1 MKLSLVCSLLLASA
15 YSASAQTAATLAAVG
30 YTSPAPIPV
39 VPGEVVTLFYR
50 NVPPLPD
57 GSLRTAAANTV
68 PLPTVLAG
76 LSVHVSQPPVN
87 FPIFAVRQENDC
99 TDAQGNPANPSNPA
113 NPACLLTTLRVQ
125 VPFRLQVVKEMVLDV
140 DGQASRSFALSQ
152 ITDNAHVLTS
162 CDLTWDTNWF
172 SSCSRVAFHGD
183 GTQITGKSPARP
195 GETIVVYLWGLGQ
208 TSPIVPSGEPSPPG
222 VVLDQFPGVPGVR
235 ARFLDG
241 PTILTDIPAFYSPE
255 DAVDPGSPIDFV
267 GLTPGQ
273 IGLYQ
278 INVAIPQSL
287 IPTTSCGD
295 LIFGTTDKIPAN
307 AVLHITT
314 LYSGTEELGF
324 CLKP

>member
-1 MKLSLVCSLLLASA
+1 M
-15 YSASAQTAATLAAVG
+15 
-30 YTSPAPIPV
+30 
-39 VPGEVVTLFYR
+39 FYR

-99 TDAQGNPANPSNPA
+99 IDGQGNPVNPA
-113 NPACLLTTLRVQ
+113 TPACLLTSLRVQ

-195 GETIVVYLWGLGQ
+195 GEMIVVYLWGLGL

-222 VVLDQFPGVPGVR
+222 VVLDQVPGVPGVR

-241 PTILTDIPAFYSPE
+241 PTVLTDLPAFYSPE

-295 LIFGTTDKIPAN
+295 LIFGTTDTIPAN

-324 CLKP
+324 CLKR